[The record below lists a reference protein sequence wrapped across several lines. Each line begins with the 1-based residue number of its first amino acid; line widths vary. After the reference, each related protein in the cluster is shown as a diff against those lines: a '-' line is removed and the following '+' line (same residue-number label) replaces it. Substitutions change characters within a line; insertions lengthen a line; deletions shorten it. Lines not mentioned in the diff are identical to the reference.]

1 MAINPE
7 MEVNAGPNASQKRAR
22 ALRRCTL
29 VSSSPL
35 PFPYTPFFLLSLS
48 PSRSLSLFPVFCV
61 AGDTGNKKEACPP
74 PSPLPRMFKRGP
86 RSRARNQLLGNDF
99 LSRTTMKLLVL
110 SQRPL
115 RSLRIVSG
123 IRSFFFPFFFFFF
136 VPSEHP
142 VIQR

>member
-48 PSRSLSLFPVFCV
+48 LPLDRSLSFLFF
-61 AGDTGNKKEACPP
+61 A
-74 PSPLPRMFKRGP
+74 
-86 RSRARNQLLGNDF
+86 
-99 LSRTTMKLLVL
+99 
-110 SQRPL
+110 
-115 RSLRIVSG
+115 
-123 IRSFFFPFFFFFF
+123 
-136 VPSEHP
+136 
-142 VIQR
+142 